1 MKLGY
6 PVAARY
12 ADYIPQFPKQKRTK
26 AQQQGISF
34 ERAVQKR
41 LASIYGRVEIGPWL
55 YFQTPKRSGI
65 CQPDALVWLTDEH
78 LCIVEVKLSWMGPAR
93 KKLLEFYGPIVQ
105 AIYPNVTL
113 SYLQIYKNA
122 KTSSHKKPLSIY
134 KLDEIPLTKYKECQW
149 IGL

>member
-1 MKLGY
+1 
-6 PVAARY
+6 VAL
-12 ADYIPQFPKQKRTK
+12 T
-26 AQQQGISF
+26 S
-34 ERAVQKR
+34 KR
-41 LASIYGRVEIGPWL
+41 LSVPASASP
-55 YFQTPKRSGI
+55 TPSSGF
-65 CQPDALVWLTDEH
+65 PHDH
-78 LCIVEVKLSWMGPAR
+78 LCIVEVKLSWMGPHAR
-93 KKLLEFYGPIVQ
+93 NRKFYGPIVQ